1 MKRLVLILAALA
13 LAGCGHRPVAQVIEV
28 KVPVPV
34 PCVSKD
40 LPPPPTYT
48 DTLAALQA
56 APDPGEF
63 TRLLA
68 GNWPVRNARLEALE
82 AAVDACRQP

>member
-1 MKRLVLILAALA
+1 MKRLVLTAALA
-13 LAGCGHRPVAQVIEV
+13 LAGCATTGETITV

-34 PCVSKD
+34 SCVSKD

-48 DTLAALQA
+48 DTLAALLA
-56 APDPGEF
+56 APDQGEF

>member
-1 MKRLVLILAALA
+1 MTRAALILAGLA

-34 PCVSKD
+34 ACVSKD

-56 APDPGEF
+56 APDQGEF

>member
-13 LAGCGHRPVAQVIEV
+13 LAGCAHGAGGQVIEV

-56 APDPGEF
+56 APDQGEF

-68 GNWPVRNARLEALE
+68 GNWPVRNARLAALE
-82 AAVDACRQP
+82 AAVEACRQP